1 MTRGKPSIEAGQ
13 YAVPGKPGADGKLA
27 LHSFRYE
34 VFDLLALVGHTE
46 QCHDAGEIMTFA
58 VSAAGC
64 RS

>member
-1 MTRGKPSIEAGQ
+1 MTRGKPSIEAEQ

-46 QCHDAGEIMTFA
+46 QCHDAGEIMTVA
-58 VSAAGC
+58 VSAARDGD
-64 RS
+64 